1 MDNRSS
7 MGSEEWRPT
16 SATSSQSGAAM
27 NWIVEHIL
35 TYPKVYCTL
44 PLRTTYILNS
54 TAASASDFRMTLL
67 EHIASLPSQPL
78 SLPPS
83 FLCSFIKKCF
93 PEDVNS
99 VSFDQALTALDYLRN
114 LEERRQRDYLAAS
127 EQDASDPR
135 VLELKSRVSHICVW
149 YNRALVGLRKWALIH
164 ELEIQPFRKYNC
176 IAMLNTLYPLDE
188 PDINHYLQ
196 APELAKQRQQLW
208 RYVTQCEKNPSTI
221 DALKRSNGGWKT
233 VHDSVHS
240 YLRLAVDMIGKS
252 EEVLS
257 RPQSR
262 QRGSIGS
269 IESIELEKGSTLE
282 KIVFELGGGIMSNSS
297 SERSSI
303 EPVPAGETYYDDEKT
318 FYE

>member
-1 MDNRSS
+1 
-7 MGSEEWRPT
+7 
-16 SATSSQSGAAM
+16 M

-99 VSFDQALTALDYLRN
+99 VSFEQALTALDYLRN

-135 VLELKSRVSHICVW
+135 VLELKNRVSHICVW
-149 YNRALVGLRKWALIH
+149 YNRALVGLRKWVCLTIFN
-164 ELEIQPFRKYNC
+164 FRLRERKSDMC
-176 IAMLNTLYPLDE
+176 TGFDTRTR
-188 PDINHYLQ
+188 D
-196 APELAKQRQQLW
+196 
-208 RYVTQCEKNPSTI
+208 STI
-221 DALKRSNGGWKT
+221 
-233 VHDSVHS
+233 
-240 YLRLAVDMIGKS
+240 
-252 EEVLS
+252 
-257 RPQSR
+257 
-262 QRGSIGS
+262 
-269 IESIELEKGSTLE
+269 
-282 KIVFELGGGIMSNSS
+282 
-297 SERSSI
+297 
-303 EPVPAGETYYDDEKT
+303 
-318 FYE
+318 